1 MLSSALKPDSQL
13 RLLISTALL
22 AMSLPLTAASVDI
35 DPEKAAAIREL
46 LEVTGAQVNRKE
58 LTRTFTGQ
66 LISVLQAN
74 NANLPERAMAII
86 SDEVDAVVE
95 EQLKSEALQMKMYRI
110 YARYFTLE
118 EIEGLIEFN
127 RSPIGAKANRVM
139 PILMRESMSAAQEWS
154 EEIGPELSRRV
165 TVRLKKEGIRIGQ

>member
-1 MLSSALKPDSQL
+1 MLSSVLKPESQI
-13 RLLISTALL
+13 RLILAVILSASALPV
-22 AMSLPLTAASVDI
+22 AAASADI
-35 DPEKAAAIREL
+35 DPAKAAAIREL
-46 LEVTGAQVNRKE
+46 LEVTGAQANRKE

-74 NANLPERAMAII
+74 NANLSNHAMSII
-86 SDEVDAVVE
+86 RDEVDAVVE
-95 EQLKSEALQMKMYRI
+95 EQLRSEALQMKMYRI

-118 EIEGLIEFN
+118 EIRGLIEFN
-127 RSPIGAKANRVM
+127 RSPIGIKANRVM

-165 TVRLKKEGIRIGQ
+165 TARLKNEGISIGQ